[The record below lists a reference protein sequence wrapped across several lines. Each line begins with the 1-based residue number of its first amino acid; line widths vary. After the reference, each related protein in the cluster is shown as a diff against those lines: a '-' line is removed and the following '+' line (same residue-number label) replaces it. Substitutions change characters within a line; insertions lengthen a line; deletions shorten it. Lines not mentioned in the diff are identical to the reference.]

1 MPRVLPLSLAV
12 CFSLAFNAI
21 ALENFFRGGSSGF
34 HAENGTL
41 ESLQASLLVL
51 GCLLYSLSFFLGGGR
66 LSAAVDESW
75 ISRGSALLCLS
86 FFVREVDLE
95 TLSLPALLVI
105 PWVGNGRTL
114 TLCLLWG
121 FFIFA
126 MARSRASTTSLVQ
139 ASIEQRL
146 MHCFALAAVLLC
158 SGAVFDRG
166 LVGGDSARFFE
177 ELLET
182 NAYMMLMLPLYWL
195 LPTLRQSE
203 SQSAA

>member
-1 MPRVLPLSLAV
+1 MPRLLPLSLAL
-12 CFSLAFNAI
+12 CLGLAFNAL
-21 ALENFFRGGSSGF
+21 ALENFLQGGGSEF

-66 LSAAVDESW
+66 LSAAVEESW
-75 ISRGSALLCLS
+75 ISRGAALLCLS

-95 TLSLPALLVI
+95 TLSLPAVLVL

-121 FFIFA
+121 LFVY
-126 MARSRASTTSLVQ
+126 SLVGSQASTKSLLRV
-139 ASIEQRL
+139 SIEQRL
-146 MHCFALAAVLLC
+146 MHSFAFAAVLLC
-158 SGAVFDRG
+158 SGALFDRG
-166 LVGGDSARFFE
+166 LVGGESARFFE

-182 NAYMMLMLPLYWL
+182 NAYLMLMLPLYWL
-195 LPTLRQSE
+195 LPTMRQSIP
-203 SQSAA
+203 QAAS